1 MMRAYLQI
9 MASQL
14 SFSFISIAL
23 LFAVASARF
32 GHRAPGSD
40 LVFSYAGL
48 SGPANWGSLNPKFST
63 CSSGKLQSPI
73 NIIKNR
79 AVENKKL
86 TPLTRDYKLGKAI
99 LVNNGFNIG
108 LLYEGSCGVLII
120 DGKNYTFKQMH
131 WHSPSEHQIDGVQY
145 AAELHLVHL
154 SDSGTIAVVSM
165 LYELGD
171 ADPFISKITNR
182 LGDLAKD
189 ASAGYEEAH
198 IPIGAL
204 DNKLLRKNTRKYYR
218 YVGSLTVPPCTENV
232 IWSVLGKVRTISKE
246 QVEALKAPLRAE
258 FKLNARP
265 LQSMNGRRVDLY
277 DDKITN

>member
-1 MMRAYLQI
+1 

-63 CSSGKLQSPI
+63 CSSGKLQ
-73 NIIKNR
+73 
-79 AVENKKL
+79 
-86 TPLTRDYKLGKAI
+86 DYKLGKAI

>member
-23 LFAVASARF
+23 LFTVASARF

-73 NIIKNR
+73 NIIKNK

-232 IWSVLGKVRTISKE
+232 IWSVLGKVRTVSKE

-258 FKLNARP
+258 FKMNARP